1 MSKKDPAPTGPPDQD
16 GTENTNQQRTAD
28 GACPENGPSR
38 EELIEAH
45 RQGSAGLSGE
55 SPEAEE
61 PVDSIESLRAE
72 LEDAKEQVLRRQA
85 ELENYRR
92 RVNRQM
98 DEERKYAN
106 MGLLRDMLPVWDNI
120 RRAIEAAEQ
129 DHDAASLLEGFKIV
143 FEQFEAALA
152 KYHCRRI
159 AALDSPFDP
168 HLHEA
173 ISQQPS
179 SDHPANSVMFV
190 TQTGFCLHDR
200 VVRPSQVVVSAAPPA
215 DDDSSDLES

>member
-1 MSKKDPAPTGPPDQD
+1 MSKKDPAPNGPLDQE
-16 GTENTNQQRTAD
+16 GTENADPRRTAD
-28 GACPENGPSR
+28 NACPENGPSD

-45 RQGSAGLSGE
+45 GSDATQ
-55 SPEAEE
+55 E
-61 PVDSIESLRAE
+61 PADSIETLRAE
-72 LEDAKEQVLRRQA
+72 LKDAKEQVLRRQA

-98 DEERKYAN
+98 DEERKYAY

-120 RRAIEAAEQ
+120 GRAIQAAEQ

-143 FEQFEAALA
+143 FEQFEAALE
-152 KYHCRRI
+152 KHHCRPI

-179 SDHPANSVMFV
+179 ADHPANSVMFV

-200 VVRPSQVVVSAAPPA
+200 VVRPSQVVVSASPPSA
-215 DDDSSDLES
+215 ESQSKPTGDE